1 MPVMQ
6 KIKLENEIDFLLT
19 AAIKKCGNVYDAED
33 IVQETM
39 LSALAYIRRGNEI
52 SDMRAWL
59 LTVLNRKYYDMLRKQ
74 YNRPISHIS
83 DGFDVADERD
93 EIEEICLTDEGEQ
106 VRRAIS
112 RLAGIYREVIV
123 RHYMNGES
131 VGEIARVLG
140 IAEGTVKS
148 RLHSGREQ
156 MKKGIESMEK
166 YSAQSYSPIQLILN
180 NSGNVGRDFEP
191 HSLIRNDLIAQNLL
205 WLAYKKPLTVEE
217 LSDAIGIA
225 SAYIEPI
232 LKKLSDGELMRRVGN
247 RYYSDFLIETVEDY
261 ERYIDDQ
268 KKFVC
273 ENFDL
278 IWKRVEGVL
287 DEIREKDYYKRQNA
301 DQREA
306 MELYVAFRCLDYGFF
321 GALEAA
327 VGEKQV
333 LPERPNGGQWV
344 AFGRVDFKP
353 FDPME
358 HIPYMAHLYSGERWE
373 EFRNMYGAK
382 SFLVAMYGA
391 DGFPTWSY
399 NRCPDYTFSC
409 EGMSIDAIFL
419 KLFYIIHE
427 NIDPN
432 SVGFNTEVFKA
443 IPQLVR
449 CRILRE
455 ENGRPTLNIPV
466 IERNEFFDL
475 RAITARAISLMQDE
489 LTKPLGEFCRDK
501 RTYIPPHIDS
511 VPLAKQYWNCISSML
526 FATVR
531 EAMKRG
537 YLYDGDYDND
547 YDGVR
552 QNPAPMIFA
561 VEK

>member
-1 MPVMQ
+1 MQ
-6 KIKLENEIDFLLT
+6 KRKLENEIDFLLS
-19 AAIKKCGNVYDAED
+19 AAIKKCGNIYDAED
-33 IVQETM
+33 IVQETI
-39 LSALAYIRRGNEI
+39 LSALAYLKRGNEI
-52 SDMRAWL
+52 SDVRAWL

-74 YNRPISHIS
+74 YHRPITHIS
-83 DGFDVADERD
+83 DGFDIADERN
-93 EIEEICLTDEGEQ
+93 EIEEICLTDEGEY

-112 RLAGIYREVIV
+112 RLASIYREVIV

-131 VGEIARVLG
+131 VGEIASALG

-156 MKKGIESMEK
+156 MKKGIENMEK
-166 YSAQSYSPIQLILN
+166 YSAQSYAPIRLNLN
-180 NSGNVGRDFEP
+180 NSGNIGRDFEP
-191 HSLIRNDLIAQNLL
+191 YSLIRNDLVAENLL
-205 WLAYKKPLTVEE
+205 WLAYKKPATVEE

-232 LKKLSDGELMRRVGN
+232 INKLTEGELMKKVGN
-247 RYYSDFLIETVEDY
+247 KYYTDFLIETIEDI
-261 ERYIDDQ
+261 ERYIDVQ
-268 KKFVC
+268 KRFVH
-273 ENFDL
+273 EKFDL
-278 IWKRVEGVL
+278 FWNRIDEVL
-287 DEIREKDYYKRQNA
+287 VEIRKKDYYKRQNF
-301 DQREA
+301 DQRA
-306 MELYVAFRCLDYGFF
+306 SLELYTAFRCLDYSIF

-327 VGEKQV
+327 IGELQV
-333 LPERPNGGQWV
+333 LPERPNGGQWI

-382 SFLVAMYGA
+382 SFLVSLYGA
-391 DGFPTWSY
+391 DGFPNWAY

-443 IPQLVR
+443 VPQLTR

-455 ENGRPTLNIPV
+455 ENGKTVLNIPV
-466 IERNEFFDL
+466 LERQEFFEL
-475 RAITARAISLMQDE
+475 RAITARAITAMREE
-489 LTKPLGEFCRDK
+489 LTEPIGAYCKDK
-501 RTYIPPHIDS
+501 RMEIPPHIDS
-511 VPLAKQYWNCISSML
+511 VPLAKQYWNSVNAML
-526 FATVR
+526 FAIIR

-537 YLYDGDYDND
+537 YLHDGDYDND
-547 YDGVR
+547 NEEVH
-552 QNPAPMIFA
+552 QHPAPMIFA
-561 VEK
+561 IEK